1 MKTSTIILL
10 LALTVLT
17 LVPSQAEGKA
27 RRCKGKVQGQY
38 THAHQCKDSGKYQ
51 VLHSLSDQMELKVLS
66 KFVFIQGADVVQRIK
81 MDTESLGT
89 EGRMLR
95 VDYVSIVLLKV
106 RGNDE
111 LDRIAISKSI
121 CL

>member
-51 VLHSLSDQMELKVLS
+51 VLHSL
-66 KFVFIQGADVVQRIK
+66 FRPNGI
-81 MDTESLGT
+81 
-89 EGRMLR
+89 
-95 VDYVSIVLLKV
+95 
-106 RGNDE
+106 
-111 LDRIAISKSI
+111 KSI
-121 CL
+121 IKICFYSGGRCCAKNKNGYGITWNRGEDAQSGLCFYCFTKSAGK

>member
-1 MKTSTIILL
+1 
-10 LALTVLT
+10 
-17 LVPSQAEGKA
+17 
-27 RRCKGKVQGQY
+27 
-38 THAHQCKDSGKYQ
+38 
-51 VLHSLSDQMELKVLS
+51 MELKVLS